1 MSRNAGAAGTRELE
15 QLYESRFS
23 AFARTAYAITGN
35 AETARDVVQEAFAVA
50 VGKRDSFNG
59 SGPLEGWLW
68 RIVVRR
74 ALDEWRR
81 TRREQPREECVQ
93 PEEPAGSDAVR
104 PDLPAAI
111 RRLPERQRLTLFLR
125 YYADLDYAAIAEVLG
140 VSPGTVGASLHAA
153 HNALEVRLQRA

>member
-1 MSRNAGAAGTRELE
+1 MPRNASAVRNGELE
-15 QLYESRFS
+15 QLYELRFS
-23 AFARTAYAITGN
+23 AFARTAYAITGDT
-35 AETARDVVQEAFAVA
+35 ETARDVVQEAFAVA
-50 VGKRDSFNG
+50 VGRGASFNG

-74 ALDEWRR
+74 ALDERRR
-81 TRREQPREECVQ
+81 TRRERVANTVAA
-93 PEEPAGSDAVR
+93 EEPVAGSGADGF
-104 PDLPAAI
+104 DMLAAI